1 MSYWV
6 LTIYCTVIARMTVQR
21 VTLLKMQATHMKERT
36 QAFDEATKAKIK
48 DSKHTILEGSKTQP
62 YDWNDHPFEED
73 PDFAEEFHE
82 VISNNELKEAD
93 NAFTPDIYDT
103 YLNMELAIPQGDSLE
118 PRLTRVTKRLKDANG
133 LPIGLANENPILD
146 TRMYEVEYLDR
157 ERTSLVANNIAE
169 NLFAQIDDDGNCQ
182 VLMDEIIGH
191 RSIEHA
197 VKQQD
202 AFITTNTGTKRCR
215 ETTKGW
221 ELLIRWKDGGTDWI
235 ALKDIKE
242 SYLVQVAE
250 YAVSSRISEEPAFAW
265 WSRQS

>member
-6 LTIYCTVIARMTVQR
+6 LTINCTVITRTTVQR
-21 VTLLKMQATHMKERT
+21 VTSLEMQATHMKERT
-36 QAFDEATKAKIK
+36 QALDEATKAKIK
-48 DSKHTILEGSKTQP
+48 DSEHTILEGGKTQP

-93 NAFTPDIYDT
+93 NAFTPDVYDT

-118 PRLTRVTKRLKDANG
+118 PRLARVTKRLKDANG
-133 LPIGLANENPILD
+133 LPIGLANKNPILD
-146 TRMYEVEYLDR
+146 TRMYEVEYLDG
-157 ERTSLVANNIAE
+157 EWTSLAVNNIAE
-169 NLFAQIDDDGNCQ
+169 NLFAQIDNEGNRQ

-191 RSIEHA
+191 RSNEHV

-202 AFITTNTGTKRCR
+202 AFITTKTGTRRRR

-221 ELLIRWKDGGTDWI
+221 ELLI
-235 ALKDIKE
+235 
-242 SYLVQVAE
+242 
-250 YAVSSRISEEPAFAW
+250 
-265 WSRQS
+265 